1 MKKRKT
7 IVHINHK
14 CKYCKEWYRDSQ
26 KSLNRIKEKDMRKR
40 LNHLFRTLWIN
51 NSGDFDIIFY
61 EFAGNLGK
69 KEG

>member
-1 MKKRKT
+1 
-7 IVHINHK
+7 
-14 CKYCKEWYRDSQ
+14 
-26 KSLNRIKEKDMRKR
+26 MRKR